1 MKQLILLKKNST
13 LLFIFISILTLAQS
27 KRIYYQVTFK
37 LDSSIVKNDIVVLEI
52 NNESNLF
59 LSNDYIITDSLN
71 SLTNYS
77 KTEFAYPKFNRII
90 KYYKTTP
97 SYDYINNLSSDYYI
111 YKKEVNLKWNLTDE
125 KKKIGAFNVQKAT
138 TEYGGRHWIAW
149 FSQDIP
155 YPYGPYIF
163 NGLPGLILEIYDDNE
178 NYKFSFFKNKNFEK
192 NFDLNRL
199 DALFGNQKINIK
211 NSDDW
216 KKIQMDYYNNP
227 LKEYKSGDAYM
238 TKENGEEY
246 TANDYKNLENS
257 IKNQIKKYNNPIEL
271 NEKIDYK

>member
-1 MKQLILLKKNST
+1 KKNST
-13 LLFIFISILTLAQS
+13 LLFLFISVLTLAQS

-52 NNESNLF
+52 NKDSNLF

-77 KTEFAYPKFNRII
+77 KPEFAYPKFNRII
-90 KYYKTTP
+90 KYYKTTL
-97 SYDYINNLSSDYYI
+97 SYDFINNLSSDYYI
-111 YKKEVNLKWNLTDE
+111 YRQEVNLKWNLTDI

-138 TEYGGRHWIAW
+138 TEYGGRQWVAW

-155 YPYGPYIF
+155 YPYGPYVF
-163 NGLPGLILEIYDDNE
+163 NGLPGLILEIYDDKE
-178 NYKFSFFKNKNFEK
+178 NYKFSFYKNKNYET
-192 NFDLNRL
+192 NFNLHRL

-216 KKIQMDYYNNP
+216 KKIQIDYYNNP
-227 LKEYKSGDAYM
+227 LKEYKNGDAYM
-238 TKENGEEY
+238 TKESGEEY
-246 TANDYKNLENS
+246 TTNDYKNLENN